1 MVEDYLKTLDCP
13 VNIDMIG
20 NQAYHLDLRQQ
31 LCLSQKSCPGCGRPS
46 CIGDD
51 LHHLLI
57 RRISKFSELLW
68 HPLNIS
74 LVCHTCHVPERKN
87 LGYSATIQK
96 FRAGITPEQIEG
108 WVASL
113 PTKVPLNLPAF
124 YHLAKEHHQEFISK
138 EEYPGR

>member
-1 MVEDYLKTLDCP
+1 M
-13 VNIDMIG
+13 N
-20 NQAYHLDLRQQ
+20 YHLKLREQ
-31 LCLSQKSCPGCGRPS
+31 LCVLQKGCPGCGMPS
-46 CIGDD
+46 CTGDD

-57 RRISKFSELLW
+57 RRVKKDAPWLYTIE
-68 HPLNIS
+68 NCV
-74 LVCHTCHVPERKN
+74 LVCHACHVPERKN
-87 LGYSATIQK
+87 LNYSATIQK

-138 EEYPGR
+138 EEHLGR